1 MSKQQAPLEA
11 LKQFLPEGTFD
22 MVSTYLYTHRI
33 HLTVTR
39 ERSSVLG
46 DYRNAV
52 HGKNHRISVNGNLN
66 PYAFLY
72 TLIHEIA
79 HLLVYDQY
87 GHKVASHGREWKH
100 VFSLLLKEFLV
111 EDIFPAD
118 IRGAIAASLGNPA
131 ASSCAEDGLLR
142 VFRKYDKGKADV
154 VFVEEIEHGG
164 LFAIKENRIFQ
175 RGPKIR
181 KRYKCVEVRTG
192 REYLFSPVYEVKPVS
207 KNS

>member
-11 LKQFLPEGTFD
+11 LKQFLPEGTFE

-87 GHKVASHGREWKH
+87 GHRVASHGREWKH

-118 IRGAIAASLGNPA
+118 IRAAIAASLGNPA

-142 VFRKYDKGKADV
+142 VFRKYDKGKEDV
-154 VFVEEIEHGG
+154 VFVEEIEQGG
-164 LFAIKENRIFQ
+164 LFAIKENRIFR

-192 REYLFSPVYEVKPVS
+192 REYLFSPVYEVKRVRE
-207 KNS
+207 

>member
-11 LKQFLPEGTFD
+11 LKQFLPEGTFE

-87 GHKVASHGREWKH
+87 GHRVASHGREWKH

-111 EDIFPAD
+111 EDVFPAD
-118 IRGAIAASLGNPA
+118 IRAAIAASLGNPA

-142 VFRKYDKGKADV
+142 VFRKYDQGKEDV
-154 VFVEEIEHGG
+154 VFVEEIEQGG
-164 LFAIKENRIFQ
+164 LFSIKENRIFR

-181 KRYKCVEVRTG
+181 KRYKCVEVKTG
-192 REYLFSPVYEVKPVS
+192 REYLFSPVYEVKRVR
-207 KNS
+207 